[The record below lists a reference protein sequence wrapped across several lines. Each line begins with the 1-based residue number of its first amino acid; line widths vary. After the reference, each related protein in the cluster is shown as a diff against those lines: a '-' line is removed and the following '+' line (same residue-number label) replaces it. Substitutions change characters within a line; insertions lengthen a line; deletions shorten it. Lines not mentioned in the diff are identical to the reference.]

1 MNTQFRYYTSFPA
14 FIKDTGNGV
23 CFTQFLIKTLKK
35 SLGKLL
41 RCLQIKVFGNI
52 LPCKQKVYTF
62 SSHFQK
68 LIRDPPLELSK

>member
-41 RCLQIKVFGNI
+41 RCLQIKDLAIF
-52 LPCKQKVYTF
+52 CHTEQQVYTF
-62 SSHFQK
+62 SSHLQK
-68 LIRDPPLELSK
+68 FVRDPPLELSK

>member
-41 RCLQIKVFGNI
+41 RCLQIKGFGNI
-52 LPCKQKVYTF
+52 LPYQAKSLYFLF
-62 SSHFQK
+62 S
-68 LIRDPPLELSK
+68 LSEID